1 MKLGNKMPRHS
12 RFISTDRIKKGQH
25 SEFVAS
31 AWLIKNNYR
40 IYWKTQD
47 NDPMDLVAIH
57 RVTGDVKKIDVKTV
71 SFRKSGPKKGTR
83 INRIPSKYQKQL
95 GVEILYVYE
104 DGRCDYN
111 GKN

>member
-1 MKLGNKMPRHS
+1 MPHHS

-57 RVTGDVKKIDVKTV
+57 RVTGGVKKIDA
-71 SFRKSGPKKGTR
+71 SGS
-83 INRIPSKYQKQL
+83 IPSEKRIKPYPPIFSKTPAKITEPAV
-95 GVEILYVYE
+95 GAST
-104 DGRCDYN
+104 
-111 GKN
+111 